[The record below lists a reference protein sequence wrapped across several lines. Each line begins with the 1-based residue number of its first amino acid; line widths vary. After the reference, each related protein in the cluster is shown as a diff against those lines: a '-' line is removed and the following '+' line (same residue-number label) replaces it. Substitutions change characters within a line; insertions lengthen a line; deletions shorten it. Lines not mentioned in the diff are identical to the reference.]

1 MKKVLL
7 TSVVFMVLFGT
18 ILPISAEESGS
29 VHVSDIEN
37 NEVPQGTTDDEAR
50 KVIDALL
57 EHKSTQSALDQQVI
71 EAKIAPIG
79 QDTVIE
85 DQAGNKVLVIGEGTS
100 ATSSETETKNPA
112 STPSSSD
119 EVVNDSS
126 EATVKSAGTI
136 PSKAANSTKS
146 VDRNKS
152 KQSSTKKEEKKSE
165 VTPDEEEGSLP
176 KTSAVK

>member
-7 TSVVFMVLFGT
+7 SSVVFMVLFGT

-57 EHKSTQSALDQQVI
+57 EHKSTQSALDQQVT
-71 EAKIAPIG
+71 EAKKAPIG

-85 DQAGNKVLVIGEGTS
+85 DQAGNKVLVIGEGTA
-100 ATSSETETKNPA
+100 ATSSETETKDPA
-112 STPSSSD
+112 STPSSND
-119 EVVNDSS
+119 EVVNNS
-126 EATVKSAGTI
+126 ESTVRSAGTI
-136 PSKAANSTKS
+136 PSRASKSTKS
-146 VDRNKS
+146 VDRNKA
-152 KQSSTKKEEKKSE
+152 KQPSTNKQEKKSE
-165 VTPDEEEGSLP
+165 VTSNEEEDSLP

>member
-1 MKKVLL
+1 ML

-18 ILPISAEESGS
+18 ILPISAEELGS

-57 EHKSTQSALDQQVI
+57 EHKSTQSALDQQVT
-71 EAKIAPIG
+71 EAKKAPIG

-100 ATSSETETKNPA
+100 ATSSETETKDPA

-119 EVVNDSS
+119 EVVNNSS

-146 VDRNKS
+146 VDRNKA